1 MINNDRI
8 VPVTKIDLLSL
19 YGLIIKARG
28 TSVTAINASDV
39 DGDFTQS
46 ANGTTFASQ
55 PVKSYTFGASV
66 TSATVYFVPAY
77 DFKGFSK
84 TGATITENGTVEKDS
99 ATLYV
104 ATLASGTVTYTKAGF

>member
-8 VPVTKIDLLSL
+8 VPVTRIDLLSL

-28 TSVTAINASDV
+28 TSVNAINSNDV
-39 DGDFTQS
+39 DGNFTQT

-55 PVKSYTFGASV
+55 PVKSFDFGSSV

-77 DFKGFSK
+77 DFKGFTK
-84 TGATITENGTVEKDS
+84 NGAAITETGAVDKDS

-104 ATLASGTVTYTKAGF
+104 ATLASGAVTYTKAGF

>member
-28 TSVTAINASDV
+28 TSVTAINADDV
-39 DGDFTQS
+39 LGNFSQS

-55 PVKSYTFGASV
+55 PIKSYDFGNSV
-66 TSATVYFVPAY
+66 TSATVYFVPAL
-77 DFKGFSK
+77 DFEGFTKGGSSV
-84 TGATITENGTVEKDS
+84 TETGTVEKDG

-104 ATLASGTVTYTKAGF
+104 ATLASGAVTYTKAGF

>member
-28 TSVTAINASDV
+28 TSVNAINANDV
-39 DGDFTQS
+39 DGNFSQS

-55 PVKSYTFGASV
+55 PVKSCDFGASV

-77 DFKGFSK
+77 DFKGFTKS
-84 TGATITENGTVEKDS
+84 GAAITETGTVEKDS

-104 ATLASGTVTYTKAGF
+104 ATFANGAVTYTKAGF

>member
-1 MINNDRI
+1 MINSDRI

-28 TSVTAINASDV
+28 TSVNAINANDV
-39 DGDFTQS
+39 DGNFTQT

-55 PVKSYTFGASV
+55 PVKSFDFGSSV

-77 DFKGFSK
+77 DFKGFTK
-84 TGATITENGTVEKDS
+84 NGAAITETGTVDKDS

-104 ATLASGTVTYTKAGF
+104 ATLASGAVTYTKAGF

>member
-1 MINNDRI
+1 MINSDRI

-28 TSVTAINASDV
+28 TSTNAINANDV
-39 DGDFTQS
+39 DGNFSQS

-55 PVKSYTFGASV
+55 PVKSYDFGGSV

-77 DFKGFSK
+77 DFVGFTKG
-84 TGATITENGTVEKDS
+84 GAAITTSGTVEKDS

-104 ATLASGTVTYTKAGF
+104 ATLASGSVTYTKAGF